1 MGMENGSPVES
12 NLENLKHFYDR
23 GVRYITLCH
32 GEDNFICDTSYDTT
46 RTWGGLSPIGRQV
59 VREMNRLGIMLDC
72 SHISDD
78 TFEQVVAL
86 SKALLLLHIH
96 LVAVLPQVLFGML
109 PMF

>member
-46 RTWGGLSPIGRQV
+46 RTG
-59 VREMNRLGIMLDC
+59 
-72 SHISDD
+72 
-78 TFEQVVAL
+78 
-86 SKALLLLHIH
+86 
-96 LVAVLPQVLFGML
+96 AV
-109 PMF
+109 